1 MAYWLEALIFVEA
14 DLEILFKPLTHAH
27 RIKMPQRLCL
37 LPLTKEFRDEI
48 TQQYPAAQK
57 VPYEEMDLLSGSVI
71 EFAKAISRIVPVA
84 YIEAIYTGGYG
95 GPSSMVWKG
104 GEAVLGP
111 LIDEKNP
118 IPGPIN
124 RALQFLGVSIGEGG
138 DEFEAIGLHLHR
150 WTKEWLRDKEN

>member
-27 RIKMPQRLCL
+27 RIKMPQRLGL
-37 LPLTKEFRDEI
+37 LPLTKELRDEI
-48 TQQYPAAQK
+48 AQHYPTAKK

-71 EFAKAISRIVPVA
+71 AFAQAISRIAPVA

-95 GPSSMVWKG
+95 GQSSMVWKD
-104 GEAVLGP
+104 GEVVLGP

-118 IPGPIN
+118 MPGPIN
-124 RALQFLGVSIGEGG
+124 RALQFLGVSKGEAG
-138 DEFEAIGLHLHR
+138 DEFETIGLHLHR
-150 WTKEWLRDKEN
+150 WTKEWLRQKED